1 MCHLHSAHTFH
12 PHLPSAPACRAVS
25 TRTGREDAAS
35 HRHKHVRKYLLAK
48 QPDIL
53 LAVDEVAT
61 VSNALKDVTK
71 LGANLQSPLK
81 AERESDSARM
91 DQLAASHDT
100 LAASDDRL
108 LDSHTRVMLRG
119 AAGAKAFSE
128 GRLKDVML
136 SALEASYLKPNPGA
150 APASSHTALPSVLS
164 GSSPSSMAASAGAV
178 PLARRSASST
188 ALGGS
193 GTGMSGGFDTNRLV
207 DSDAGVLPTASPTGS
222 GGAAATP
229 ASPAAGSTL
238 SATDPAGS
246 RHAPL
251 QA

>member
-1 MCHLHSAHTFH
+1 M
-12 PHLPSAPACRAVS
+12 
-25 TRTGREDAAS
+25 
-35 HRHKHVRKYLLAK
+35 RKYLLAK

-100 LAASDDRL
+100 LAASHDMLAASDDRL

-150 APASSHTALPSVLS
+150 APASSHTALPSVLG

-178 PLARRSASST
+178 PLARHSASST

-193 GTGMSGGFDTNRLV
+193 GTGMSGGFDTNRLI